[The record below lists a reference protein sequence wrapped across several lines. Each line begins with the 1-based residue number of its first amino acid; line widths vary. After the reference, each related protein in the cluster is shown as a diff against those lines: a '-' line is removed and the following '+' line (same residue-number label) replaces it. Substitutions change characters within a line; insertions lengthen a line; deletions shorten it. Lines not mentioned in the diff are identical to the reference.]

1 MVRRQDQVSHF
12 RAQAYPFD
20 DQESRRKQRIRSPD
34 SYFAVTSTWS
44 CWPGLYTGRLAQGG
58 WLLKHLCGPGFKK
71 FQKEV
76 KRRNSYPPP

>member
-34 SYFAVTSTWS
+34 SYFAVTST
-44 CWPGLYTGRLAQGG
+44 
-58 WLLKHLCGPGFKK
+58 
-71 FQKEV
+71 
-76 KRRNSYPPP
+76 